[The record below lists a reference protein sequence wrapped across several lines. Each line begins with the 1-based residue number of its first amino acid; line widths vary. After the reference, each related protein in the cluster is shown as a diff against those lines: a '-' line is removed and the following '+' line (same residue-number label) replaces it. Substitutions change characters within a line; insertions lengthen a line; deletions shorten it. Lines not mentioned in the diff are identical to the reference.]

1 MSSAGKM
8 SGKMARK
15 MAGKM
20 SSTRL
25 WRAESLFQKLKF
37 TLVLYARCMVLYYN
51 IKMQHRIPDRA
62 SNMVGHVLRNA
73 ALYFVWEHVLHIPP
87 LCSGWGF
94 PLDFTL
100 WNCNWKQQRLPIPF
114 AILIFSICS
123 NVRTCLTVLPSMP
136 DLEVDT
142 QSHADHHDRRLEA
155 ALQRCWRRLAGLTFS
170 HGLWPEQARHWY
182 AHPICLSASRAR
194 HWARTWHLLI

>member
-1 MSSAGKM
+1 
-8 SGKMARK
+8 
-15 MAGKM
+15 
-20 SSTRL
+20 
-25 WRAESLFQKLKF
+25 
-37 TLVLYARCMVLYYN
+37 
-51 IKMQHRIPDRA
+51 MQHRIPDRA

-170 HGLWPEQARHWY
+170 HSLSKHGIAQWHWY
-182 AHPICLSASRAR
+182 AHPICSSSYLTSSALGPNEAPAYLTRRRFIAGDRLMLGAVVPKSLDSPPSRAE
-194 HWARTWHLLI
+194 ARAFRPWLVRMPPEPNL